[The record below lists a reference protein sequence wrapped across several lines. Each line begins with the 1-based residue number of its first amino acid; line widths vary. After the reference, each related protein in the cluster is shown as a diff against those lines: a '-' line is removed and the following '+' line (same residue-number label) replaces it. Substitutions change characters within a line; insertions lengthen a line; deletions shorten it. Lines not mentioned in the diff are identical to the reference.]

1 MAIVVLKCPKTG
13 EIVCTPYPENGYE
26 DWEVMAIDREPREGE
41 RWGENGWEPI
51 EGLAEQVRDIE
62 MNRLPKAVRSLLFE
76 MVTRIYMLEQELEKQ
91 KIGRL

>member
-41 RWGENGWEPI
+41 RWGENGWEHADG
-51 EGLAEQVRDIE
+51 EL
-62 MNRLPKAVRSLLFE
+62 RSCCCRSAAD
-76 MVTRIYMLEQELEKQ
+76 VSPTC
-91 KIGRL
+91 GRMSSGNVAR